1 MILKNRLAVLRVPNF
16 RRFFA
21 AQSASI
27 VGDEIV
33 VTALAFA
40 VLALSDSPAA
50 LGLVLAART
59 VPMIVFMLIGGVLG
73 DLLPRNAVMMTSDL
87 VRFASQAVM
96 SFLLVGGVAEIW
108 QLVLLQAVHGL
119 ASAAFAPAIAGM
131 VRDTVEP
138 QRLQEA
144 NALLSLL
151 KSTAKIAGPVL
162 GGLFVLVTG
171 PGWAIAADAV
181 TFLVS
186 ALFLWRIRLPA
197 MRSHFRV
204 ENVWSDVA
212 AGWKGFWAVSW
223 VWSIVCVLSV
233 VNMLQAAFN
242 ILGPIISHDALGG
255 SVAWGII
262 LSAFG
267 GGSVVGGLVSMVWR
281 PRFPLRTAVLCLVLF
296 PLPVLALGAFPS
308 TAVVAASAVVSGIGL
323 MVFNTLWDTS
333 LQTGVDATMLSRV
346 SSYEWAGSMGLR
358 SLGLGLVGWLAAS
371 QGAGTV
377 ALASGLGQLLL
388 IGALF
393 LSAQI
398 RTMPSTQPVPTK

>member
-1 MILKNRLAVLRVPNF
+1 MPNF

-21 AQSASI
+21 AQGASI
-27 VGDEIV
+27 VGDEIII
-33 VTALAFA
+33 TALAFA

-59 VPMIVFMLIGGVLG
+59 VPMIVFMLVGGVLG
-73 DLLPRNAVMMTSDL
+73 DRLPRNVVMMTSDL

-96 SFLLVGGVAEIW
+96 AILLVWGVAEIW
-108 QLVLLQAVHGL
+108 HLVLLQVVHGL

-138 QRLQEA
+138 ERLQEA

-151 KSTAKIAGPVL
+151 KSTAKIAGPAL
-162 GGLFVLVTG
+162 GGLLVLIFS
-171 PGWAIAADAV
+171 PGWAIALDSV

-186 ALFLWRIRLPA
+186 ALFLWRIRLPV
-197 MRSHFRV
+197 MRSRFRAG
-204 ENVWSDVA
+204 NIWSDVV
-212 AGWKGFWAVSW
+212 AGWQSFWAVSW
-223 VWSIVCVLSV
+223 IWSIVCVVSV
-233 VNMLQAAFN
+233 INMLQAAFN
-242 ILGPIISHDALGG
+242 VLGPVISQNVLGG

-267 GGSVVGGLVSMVWR
+267 GGSVIGGFVSMMWR
-281 PRFPLRTAVLCLVLF
+281 PQFPLRTALLCLALF

-308 TAVVAASAVVSGIGL
+308 TAAIAAAAAVAGIGL
-323 MVFNTLWDTS
+323 MVFNTLWDTTI
-333 LQTGVDATMLSRV
+333 QTRVDATMLSRI
-346 SSYEWAGSMGLR
+346 SSYEWTGSMGFR

-371 QGAGTV
+371 QGTEVV

-388 IGALF
+388 IGTLF

-398 RTMPSTQPVPTK
+398 RTMPRTQPVLTE